1 MILNVFYGYEGGRKC
16 FQIPT
21 ALGWVFLYLCQS
33 VYRSMTLFFFFFF
46 GYQSVQKTPLA
57 YFCDFTDYNNRDMDY
72 GVMRSCRLISGLFF
86 WKIHE

>member
-1 MILNVFYGYEGGRKC
+1 MFSDSHGARMGVSLFMSVC
-16 FQIPT
+16 
-21 ALGWVFLYLCQS
+21 LS
-33 VYRSMTLFFFFFF
+33 VYDTFFLFFFF
-46 GYQSVQKTPLA
+46 GYQSVQETPLA